1 MRTVTVFGA
10 SGRQGLAQVRQLA
23 PYGDFLVRAVSRRD
37 DPLLGESWQNV
48 EVVAADLDDAASLR
62 AVMAGADAVFFT
74 RPLIQLADPVERVRR
89 VAEAAKA
96 ERVGLVVFNTSLG
109 TADAPTG
116 DFSYDS
122 TKAQEDALVES
133 GAPHVVLR
141 PVLFMDNL
149 LTNWALP
156 SIVNDG
162 VYAYPHRRDLAANW
176 ISLDDVARYMIA
188 VLDRPDLL
196 GRRIALGGPERL
208 VPPQVAEA
216 LSKALGRPIVY
227 RQLDPADFG
236 AALAKA
242 FGDLIPPE
250 HHPAVAERYREFYEF
265 TNDAPHKPFEVDT
278 AALNALIPLQTET
291 LAAWAKRQDWSLGGR
306 RPPAG

>member
-23 PYGDFLVRAVSRRD
+23 RAGSGVRAVSRRT
-37 DPLLGESWQNV
+37 DPLLGQSWPNV
-48 EVVAADLDDAASLR
+48 EVVPADLDDAASLR
-62 AVMAGADAVFFT
+62 AAMAGADAVFFT

-109 TADAPTG
+109 TADQPTG

-122 TKAQEDALVES
+122 TKAQEDALADS
-133 GAPHVVLR
+133 GAPHVILR

-162 VYAYPHRRDLAANW
+162 VYAYPHRPDLAANW
-176 ISLDDVARYMIA
+176 ISLDDVGRYMVA
-188 VLDRPDLL
+188 VLDRPDLV
-196 GRRIALGGPERL
+196 GRRITLGGPERL

-216 LSKALGRPIVY
+216 LSAALGRTIVY
-227 RQLDPADFG
+227 RQIEPATFG
-236 AALAKA
+236 RRLMEA
-242 FGDLIPPE
+242 FGDMIPPE
-250 HHPAVAERYREFYEF
+250 RRPAVAERYREFYEF
-265 TNDAPHKPFEVDT
+265 TNHAPHKPFEVDA
-278 AALNALIPLQTET
+278 AALNTLIPLRTET
-291 LAAWAKRQDWSLGGR
+291 LADWAARQDWSLGGR